1 MLALP
6 FYAEEFGFSGTT
18 LGLIFASYAG
28 AQFVFAPFWG
38 RLSDRVGRR
47 PVLLISILGMG
58 LSLLGLGLAGGLV
71 GVLAARISGGFF
83 AANLGVASAYIAD
96 VTAEEE
102 RTRWMGVL
110 GACFGIGFVL
120 GPLIAILLQPLSESL
135 MPGRAAAL
143 PILVAAGLAGLNFIW
158 AVFSLREPPDRSAG
172 QPGEAGNR
180 WALLKDPEIR
190 RLCAVFLIYS
200 LAVTQLEVIFA
211 FFMMKRFAYDLVTV
225 GWIFVGMAVLMGGV
239 QGGAMKVLAARFG
252 ERNLVVAGALVCCF
266 SFAWIPA
273 LEGIG
278 WLLVFLSLSAV
289 GRAVVQPALL
299 GLTSTTGSPGDRGMV
314 MGTFQSCGSLA
325 RVFGPAL
332 AGWLFDMEI
341 GWPFFFAAILFVAVA
356 FVGKGLPLR
365 ATQPAS
371 VLAAP

>member
-18 LGLIFASYAG
+18 LGLLFASYAG

-58 LSLLGLGLAGGLV
+58 LSLLGLGLAQ
-71 GVLAARISGGFF
+71 GVAGVFAARVAGGFF

-96 VTAEEE
+96 VTGEEE

-110 GACFGIGFVL
+110 GACFGVGFVL

-143 PILVAAGLAGLNFIW
+143 PILVAAGLAALNFVW
-158 AVFSLREPPDRSAG
+158 AVFSLHEPVDRSAG
-172 QPGEAGNR
+172 PPSEAGNR

-190 RLCAVFLIYS
+190 RLCAAFLIYS
-200 LAVTQLEVIFA
+200 LAVTQLEIIFA
-211 FFMMKRFAYDLVTV
+211 FFMMKRFAYDLVAV
-225 GWIFVGMAVLMGGV
+225 GWIFVGMAVLMGGI

-252 ERNLVVAGALVCCF
+252 ERNLIVTGALLCCF
-266 SFAWIPA
+266 SFAWIPVV
-273 LEGIG
+273 EGIG
-278 WLLVFLSLSAV
+278 WLLVFLALSAA
-289 GRAVVQPALL
+289 GRAVVQPSLM
-299 GLTSTTGSPGDRGMV
+299 GLTSTTGTPGNRGLV

-325 RVFGPAL
+325 RVLGPAL
-332 AGWLFDMEI
+332 AGWLFDLEI

-356 FVGKGLPLR
+356 LIGKGLPLR
-365 ATQPAS
+365 ATPPAA